1 MDASVPRPRCSI
13 ASFASRSPSCVA
25 KALGPGRKVEI
36 PAYEALLEN
45 SRLGRRVLVIL
56 MMGISTRNYQRIL
69 PQMGLNLGLIDFDH
83 VTQVLLFVDRWT
95 VLHH

>member
-69 PQMGLNLGLIDFDH
+69 PQMAETA
-83 VTQVLLFVDRWT
+83 V
-95 VLHH
+95 

>member
-1 MDASVPRPRCSI
+1 MSYSASAC
-13 ASFASRSPSCVA
+13 
-25 KALGPGRKVEI
+25 RKQAEI

-69 PQMGLNLGLIDFDH
+69 PQMAETA
-83 VTQVLLFVDRWT
+83 V
-95 VLHH
+95 